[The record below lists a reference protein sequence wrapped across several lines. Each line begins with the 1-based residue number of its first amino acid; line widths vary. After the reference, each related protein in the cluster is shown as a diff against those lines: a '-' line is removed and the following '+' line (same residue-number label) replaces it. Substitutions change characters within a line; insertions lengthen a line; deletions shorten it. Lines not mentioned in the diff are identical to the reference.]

1 MEENKRERW
10 KKAVLP
16 EEDTK
21 MGFYLNSR
29 APYVLYEGETKSRYF
44 IDKTL
49 MLEKIFGFIEEEV
62 DGLYEKY
69 LADTVNPKIGRDD
82 LKHHKDEDK
91 RPGDDDYTFEN
102 AIESVLTEF
111 HLSREQIRYLKPIV
125 MGGQVKSKVWYDG
138 YYTKSGERIYNP
150 RSVVL
155 ALSNNNLGNYWTNSG
170 PYDEI

>member
-16 EEDTK
+16 ERDTK
-21 MGFYLNSR
+21 MRFYLNSR

-49 MLEKIFGFIEEEV
+49 MMEKIFGFIEEEV

-82 LKHHKDEDK
+82 L
-91 RPGDDDYTFEN
+91 
-102 AIESVLTEF
+102 
-111 HLSREQIRYLKPIV
+111 
-125 MGGQVKSKVWYDG
+125 KVWYDG

>member
-16 EEDTK
+16 ERDTK

-69 LADTVNPKIGRDD
+69 LVDTVNPKIGRDD
-82 LKHHKDEDK
+82 L
-91 RPGDDDYTFEN
+91 
-102 AIESVLTEF
+102 
-111 HLSREQIRYLKPIV
+111 
-125 MGGQVKSKVWYDG
+125 KVWYDG

>member
-16 EEDTK
+16 ERDTK

-82 LKHHKDEDK
+82 LK
-91 RPGDDDYTFEN
+91 
-102 AIESVLTEF
+102 
-111 HLSREQIRYLKPIV
+111 
-125 MGGQVKSKVWYDG
+125 VWYDG
-138 YYTKSGERIYNP
+138 YYTKSGEHIYNP

>member
-16 EEDTK
+16 ERDTK
-21 MGFYLNSR
+21 MRFYLNSR
-29 APYVLYEGETKSRYF
+29 APYVLYEGEMKSRYF

-82 LKHHKDEDK
+82 LK
-91 RPGDDDYTFEN
+91 
-102 AIESVLTEF
+102 
-111 HLSREQIRYLKPIV
+111 
-125 MGGQVKSKVWYDG
+125 VWYDG

>member
-16 EEDTK
+16 ERDSK

-82 LKHHKDEDK
+82 LK
-91 RPGDDDYTFEN
+91 
-102 AIESVLTEF
+102 
-111 HLSREQIRYLKPIV
+111 
-125 MGGQVKSKVWYDG
+125 VWYDG

>member
-69 LADTVNPKIGRDD
+69 LADTVNTKIGRDD
-82 LKHHKDEDK
+82 
-91 RPGDDDYTFEN
+91 F
-102 AIESVLTEF
+102 
-111 HLSREQIRYLKPIV
+111 
-125 MGGQVKSKVWYDG
+125 KVWYDG

-155 ALSNNNLGNYWTNSG
+155 ALSNNNLENYWTNSG

>member
-16 EEDTK
+16 ERDTK
-21 MGFYLNSR
+21 MRFYLNSR

-49 MLEKIFGFIEEEV
+49 MPEKIFGFIEEEV

-82 LKHHKDEDK
+82 L
-91 RPGDDDYTFEN
+91 
-102 AIESVLTEF
+102 
-111 HLSREQIRYLKPIV
+111 
-125 MGGQVKSKVWYDG
+125 KVWYDG

>member
-16 EEDTK
+16 ERDTK
-21 MGFYLNSR
+21 MRFYLNSR

-82 LKHHKDEDK
+82 LK
-91 RPGDDDYTFEN
+91 
-102 AIESVLTEF
+102 
-111 HLSREQIRYLKPIV
+111 
-125 MGGQVKSKVWYDG
+125 VWYDG

>member
-16 EEDTK
+16 ERDTK

-44 IDKTL
+44 IDKIL

-69 LADTVNPKIGRDD
+69 LADTVNPNGK
-82 LKHHKDEDK
+82 LLDK
-91 RPGDDDYTFEN
+91 FWS
-102 AIESVLTEF
+102 I
-111 HLSREQIRYLKPIV
+111 
-125 MGGQVKSKVWYDG
+125 
-138 YYTKSGERIYNP
+138 
-150 RSVVL
+150 
-155 ALSNNNLGNYWTNSG
+155 
-170 PYDEI
+170 

>member
-1 MEENKRERW
+1 MEDNGWKKTKENDG

-16 EEDTK
+16 ERDTK

-82 LKHHKDEDK
+82 LK
-91 RPGDDDYTFEN
+91 
-102 AIESVLTEF
+102 
-111 HLSREQIRYLKPIV
+111 
-125 MGGQVKSKVWYDG
+125 VWYDG

-155 ALSNNNLGNYWTNSG
+155 ALSNNNQGNYWTNSG

>member
-16 EEDTK
+16 ERDTK

-62 DGLYEKY
+62 DGLYEVSCGY
-69 LADTVNPKIGRDD
+69 GESEWEIIG
-82 LKHHKDEDK
+82 
-91 RPGDDDYTFEN
+91 
-102 AIESVLTEF
+102 
-111 HLSREQIRYLKPIV
+111 QILVHMMR
-125 MGGQVKSKVWYDG
+125 SKG
-138 YYTKSGERIYNP
+138 
-150 RSVVL
+150 
-155 ALSNNNLGNYWTNSG
+155 
-170 PYDEI
+170 

>member
-16 EEDTK
+16 ERDTK

-82 LKHHKDEDK
+82 LK
-91 RPGDDDYTFEN
+91 
-102 AIESVLTEF
+102 
-111 HLSREQIRYLKPIV
+111 
-125 MGGQVKSKVWYDG
+125 VWYDG

-150 RSVVL
+150 RSIVL

>member
-16 EEDTK
+16 EGDTK
-21 MGFYLNSR
+21 MGFYLNRR

-69 LADTVNPKIGRDD
+69 LADTVNPNGK
-82 LKHHKDEDK
+82 LLDK
-91 RPGDDDYTFEN
+91 FWS
-102 AIESVLTEF
+102 I
-111 HLSREQIRYLKPIV
+111 
-125 MGGQVKSKVWYDG
+125 
-138 YYTKSGERIYNP
+138 
-150 RSVVL
+150 
-155 ALSNNNLGNYWTNSG
+155 
-170 PYDEI
+170 

>member
-16 EEDTK
+16 ERDTK

-29 APYVLYEGETKSRYF
+29 APYVLYEGETKARYF

-49 MLEKIFGFIEEEV
+49 MPEKIFGFIEEEV

-82 LKHHKDEDK
+82 L
-91 RPGDDDYTFEN
+91 
-102 AIESVLTEF
+102 
-111 HLSREQIRYLKPIV
+111 
-125 MGGQVKSKVWYDG
+125 KVWYDG

>member
-16 EEDTK
+16 ERDTK

-82 LKHHKDEDK
+82 LK
-91 RPGDDDYTFEN
+91 
-102 AIESVLTEF
+102 
-111 HLSREQIRYLKPIV
+111 
-125 MGGQVKSKVWYDG
+125 VWYDG

-155 ALSNNNLGNYWTNSG
+155 GLSNNNLGNYWTNSG

>member
-10 KKAVLP
+10 RKAVLP
-16 EEDTK
+16 EGDTK

-62 DGLYEKY
+62 NGLYEKY

-82 LKHHKDEDK
+82 L
-91 RPGDDDYTFEN
+91 
-102 AIESVLTEF
+102 
-111 HLSREQIRYLKPIV
+111 
-125 MGGQVKSKVWYDG
+125 KVWYDG

-155 ALSNNNLGNYWTNSG
+155 ALSNNNLGN
-170 PYDEI
+170 

>member
-16 EEDTK
+16 ERDTK

-44 IDKTL
+44 IDKTS

-69 LADTVNPKIGRDD
+69 LADMVNPKIGRDD
-82 LKHHKDEDK
+82 L
-91 RPGDDDYTFEN
+91 
-102 AIESVLTEF
+102 
-111 HLSREQIRYLKPIV
+111 
-125 MGGQVKSKVWYDG
+125 KVWYDG

>member
-16 EEDTK
+16 EGDTK

-49 MLEKIFGFIEEEV
+49 MPEKIFGFIEEEV

-82 LKHHKDEDK
+82 L
-91 RPGDDDYTFEN
+91 
-102 AIESVLTEF
+102 
-111 HLSREQIRYLKPIV
+111 
-125 MGGQVKSKVWYDG
+125 KVWYDG

>member
-1 MEENKRERW
+1 MEESKRERW

-16 EEDTK
+16 ERDTK

-82 LKHHKDEDK
+82 LK
-91 RPGDDDYTFEN
+91 
-102 AIESVLTEF
+102 
-111 HLSREQIRYLKPIV
+111 
-125 MGGQVKSKVWYDG
+125 VWYDG

-150 RSVVL
+150 RSVVQ

>member
-16 EEDTK
+16 ERDTK
-21 MGFYLNSR
+21 MRFYLNSR

-49 MLEKIFGFIEEEV
+49 MLEKIFGFIEKEV

-82 LKHHKDEDK
+82 L
-91 RPGDDDYTFEN
+91 
-102 AIESVLTEF
+102 
-111 HLSREQIRYLKPIV
+111 
-125 MGGQVKSKVWYDG
+125 KVWYDG

>member
-16 EEDTK
+16 EGDTK

-29 APYVLYEGETKSRYF
+29 APYVLYEEETKSRYF

-82 LKHHKDEDK
+82 LK
-91 RPGDDDYTFEN
+91 
-102 AIESVLTEF
+102 
-111 HLSREQIRYLKPIV
+111 
-125 MGGQVKSKVWYDG
+125 VWYDG

>member
-16 EEDTK
+16 EGDTK

-49 MLEKIFGFIEEEV
+49 MPEKIFGFIEDEV

-82 LKHHKDEDK
+82 LK
-91 RPGDDDYTFEN
+91 
-102 AIESVLTEF
+102 
-111 HLSREQIRYLKPIV
+111 
-125 MGGQVKSKVWYDG
+125 VWYDG

-150 RSVVL
+150 RSDVL
-155 ALSNNNLGNYWTNSG
+155 SLSNNNLGNYWTNSG

>member
-16 EEDTK
+16 EGDTK

-29 APYVLYEGETKSRYF
+29 APYVLYEGETRSRYF

-82 LKHHKDEDK
+82 LK
-91 RPGDDDYTFEN
+91 
-102 AIESVLTEF
+102 
-111 HLSREQIRYLKPIV
+111 
-125 MGGQVKSKVWYDG
+125 VWYDG